1 MRSYLSRYQHGE
13 CQQVWQELHTLG
25 TNVHQADVYPDA
37 WAVAIET
44 MKRVRHNVKS

>member
-1 MRSYLSRYQHGE
+1 MRSYLSRYQQGE